1 MTMTA
6 VNVYDENDLNL
17 NKSMLFDDR
26 KDAEEVFAALV
37 RVHLKNKCSKS
48 DIDEYIKK
56 GHYGTLN
63 SFCVRISDIL

>member
-48 DIDEYIKK
+48 DIDGYIKK
-56 GHYGTLN
+56 GYYGTSK
-63 SFCVRISDIL
+63 SFCVRISDI

>member
-1 MTMTA
+1 MTA

-26 KDAEEVFAALV
+26 NGAEEVFSALV

-56 GHYGTLN
+56 GYYRTSK
-63 SFCVRISDIL
+63 SFCVRISDF

>member
-26 KDAEEVFAALV
+26 NDAEEVFAALV

-56 GHYGTLN
+56 GYYRTSK
-63 SFCVRISDIL
+63 SFCVRISDV